1 MTRVANAADAADAAD
16 ATAAAFVF
24 PKDTAVAGGREARAN
39 IRAGRYQGRTA
50 GMAPAIVQ
58 ANLAILPA
66 EFAGDFLRFCQLN
79 PKPCPL
85 LGMSEPGNPTLP
97 MLGRD
102 IDVRTDLSAY
112 RVFRDGVET
121 DEVSDL
127 GDYWRDDLVAF
138 AIGCSL
144 SFDWALMDAGLPVR
158 RYELGM
164 GVSAY
169 RTTLETTPAGPFRG
183 GMVVSMR
190 SFTPANAIRAIQIT
204 SRFPNVHGAPVHFGD
219 PGAIGINDIL
229 KPDYG
234 DWAVVPEGDVPVF
247 WACGITPQVVIE
259 QAKPPLCISH
269 KPGHMLITDLLN
281 AELASM

>member
-1 MTRVANAADAADAAD
+1 MTPAVDVADAADAAE

-66 EFAGDFLRFCQLN
+66 EYAGDFLRFCQLN

-127 GDYWRDDLVAF
+127 DDYWRDDLVAF

-169 RTTLETTPAGPFRG
+169 RTTLETTPAGPFSG

-219 PGAIGINDIL
+219 PGAIGIKDIL

-234 DWAVVPEGDVPVF
+234 DWAIIPEGDVPVF

-259 QAKPPLCISH
+259 QAKPPLCITH